1 MTPTYDR
8 APTVPDIKKRLM
20 DFLSAHMSVP
30 IVARRPESPDRP
42 SAFVRVL
49 STGGTGVT
57 QKALCTALETI
68 DAYAQ
73 SSGEA
78 MKIACEAVN
87 VAHTMPNYQDGIV
100 MVQSSYPIEM
110 PDPDTSQA
118 RATATLTITAH
129 R

>member
-1 MTPTYDR
+1 M
-8 APTVPDIKKRLM
+8 K
-20 DFLSAHMSVP
+20 
-30 IVARRPESPDRP
+30 
-42 SAFVRVL
+42 
-49 STGGTGVT
+49 
-57 QKALCTALETI
+57 KALCTALETI

>member
-1 MTPTYDR
+1 M
-8 APTVPDIKKRLM
+8 VPDIKKRLM

-30 IVARRPESPDRP
+30 IVARRPESPDRAA
-42 SAFVRVL
+42 AFIRVL

-100 MVQSSYPIEM
+100 MIQSSYPIEM

>member
-1 MTPTYDR
+1 MSPTYDR
-8 APTVPDIKKRLM
+8 APVVPDIKKRLM
-20 DFLSAHMSVP
+20 DFLSAHMDVP
-30 IVARRPESPDRP
+30 IVGRRPESPDRP
-42 SAFVRVL
+42 AAFIRVL
-49 STGGTGVT
+49 SAGGTGVT

-73 SSGEA
+73 SAGEA

>member
-1 MTPTYDR
+1 M
-8 APTVPDIKKRLM
+8 VPDIKKQLM
-20 DFLSAHMSVP
+20 DFLSTHMSVP

-42 SAFVRVL
+42 AAFIRVL

-68 DAYAQ
+68 DSYAQ